1 MEKKNSKNWYMF
13 LLKGIILVVLSLF
26 VLINPDGTLK
36 AIAFYLGIGFF
47 ISGIIL
53 VIRGIPA
60 LKGDHKL
67 NWNVLEGS
75 IDLIL
80 GFLLMVFP
88 LAMASIIPI
97 LIGFWAGF
105 YSILIIVDAVNNSE
119 NRVMKLITGVIIFL
133 LAIVLIFKPLLLGLT
148 IMVWLGILLLI
159 SGILNIIL
167 SVKMKESQKKP
178 NDTAITV

>member
-26 VLINPDGTLK
+26 VFINPEGTLK
-36 AIAFYLGIGFF
+36 AVAFYLGIGFF
-47 ISGIIL
+47 ISGIVL

-60 LKGDHKL
+60 LKGDYKL
-67 NWNVLEGS
+67 NWNVLEGA

-80 GFLLMVFP
+80 GFLLIVFP
-88 LAMASIIPI
+88 LLIASVIPV
-97 LIGFWAGF
+97 LIGLWAGF
-105 YSILIIVDAVNNSE
+105 YSVLIIVDAVNASE
-119 NRVMKLITGVIIFL
+119 NRWMKIMTGIIIFI

-148 IMVWLGILLLI
+148 VMVWLGILLLI

-167 SVKMKESQKKP
+167 SVKMKESLKKP
-178 NDTAITV
+178 TDTTIPV

>member
-1 MEKKNSKNWYMF
+1 MGISNKNWYMF

-26 VLINPDGTLK
+26 VLINPEGTLK
-36 AIAFYLGIGFF
+36 TIAFYLGIGFF

-60 LKGDHKL
+60 LNGDHKL

-80 GFLLMVFP
+80 GFFLMVFP
-88 LAMASIIPI
+88 LAMASVFPV
-97 LIGFWAGF
+97 LIGLWAGF
-105 YSILIIVDAVNNSE
+105 YGILIIVDAVNTVE
-119 NRVMKLITGVIIFL
+119 NRVMKLITGIVIFL

-148 IMVWLGILLLI
+148 ILAWLGILLLI
-159 SGILNIIL
+159 SGIMNIIL
-167 SVKMKESQKKP
+167 SVKMKESLKRP
-178 NDTAITV
+178 TDTPITV

>member
-1 MEKKNSKNWYMF
+1 MEKKSSKNWYMF

-26 VLINPDGTLK
+26 VFINPEGTLK
-36 AIAFYLGIGFF
+36 AVAFYLGIGFF

-60 LKGDHKL
+60 LKGEHKL
-67 NWNVLEGS
+67 NWNVLEGT
-75 IDLIL
+75 IDLII

-88 LAMASIIPI
+88 LAMASVFPV
-97 LIGFWAGF
+97 LIGLWAGF
-105 YSILIIVDAVNNSE
+105 YSVLIIVDAVNNSE
-119 NRVMKLITGVIIFL
+119 NRVMKLITGLIIFI

-148 IMVWLGILLLI
+148 AMIWLGILLLI

-167 SVKMKESQKKP
+167 SVKMKESLKIP
-178 NDTAITV
+178 DEPTISV